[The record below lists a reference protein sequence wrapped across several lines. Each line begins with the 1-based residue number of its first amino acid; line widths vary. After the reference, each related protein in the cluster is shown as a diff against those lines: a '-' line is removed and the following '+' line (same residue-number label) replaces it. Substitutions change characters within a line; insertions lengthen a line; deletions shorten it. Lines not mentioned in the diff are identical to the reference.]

1 MTAIKYSV
9 SLSFLFCTLN
19 REEDLRRSLS
29 AIFGNSNNSVI
40 TFDVVVVDQGQS
52 HYARKVCDGFNVKY
66 FSSPTRG
73 LSIARN
79 IGLEYCDGDFV
90 ALMDDDAYVSES
102 YFHRIKGL
110 LESCN
115 NTEIAAFSGR
125 IMTIEKPLEPL
136 SRYQGAQ
143 PTSVNLK
150 NIDTVLSSA
159 LVIRKSIFAMVGN
172 FDEEFG
178 VGAKWGASEETD
190 FLVRILNKNY
200 SVEYYPSL
208 TVFHPMAN
216 FDVMGYGDI
225 YRKTYAYGQG
235 RGALISKHKSLPNRL
250 VISAFLIPLAAAMAS
265 LIIFRPKHA
274 LRYMS
279 SFLGRVSGLLKYEL
293 KDKKA
298 G

>member
-1 MTAIKYSV
+1 MTPIKTSV
-9 SLSFLFCTLN
+9 SLSFLICTLN

-29 AIFGNSNNSVI
+29 AIFGTPNNSGI
-40 TFDVVVVDQGQS
+40 TFDAVVVDQGQS
-52 HYARKVCDGFNVKY
+52 DSACKICDEFNVKY
-66 FSSPTRG
+66 VSSPTRG

-79 IGLEYCDGDFV
+79 IGLEFCDGDFV

-102 YFHRIKGL
+102 YFDRIKDL
-110 LESCN
+110 LESFN

-136 SRYQGAQ
+136 SRYQGDQ
-143 PTSVNLK
+143 PTSVNLS
-150 NIDTVLSSA
+150 NIDIVLSSA
-159 LVIRKSIFAMVGN
+159 LVIRKSIFSIVGN

-190 FLVRILNKNY
+190 FLVRVLNNNY
-200 SVEYYPSL
+200 SVEYFPSL

-225 YRKTYAYGQG
+225 YKKTYAYGQG
-235 RGALISKHKSLPNRL
+235 RGALIRKHKSLPSRL
-250 VISAFLIPLAAAMAS
+250 VIKAFLIPLAATMAS
-265 LIIFRPKHA
+265 LIFFRPKHA

-279 SFLGRVSGLLKYEL
+279 SFLGRVSGLLKYEM
-293 KDKKA
+293 KDKKT

>member
-66 FSSPTRG
+66 LSSPTRG